1 MKSNNLKISTMKKEM
16 SPLQSHYFR
25 QKGRVT
31 IMTATAQAY
40 LQMPH
45 TFSGHDLHRQAARE
59 LLRPSVYPDTIL
71 RALRYLR
78 TTGKVQCVCI
88 DPINSIYRKG
98 L

>member
-1 MKSNNLKISTMKKEM
+1 MKRELT
-16 SPLQSHYFR
+16 PLQAHYFK

-31 IMTATAQAY
+31 VMTATAEAY
-40 LQMPH
+40 RRMPV

-78 TTGKVQCVCI
+78 TSGQVRFNCV
-88 DPINSIYRKG
+88 DPINSIYRKT
-98 L
+98 LSHE